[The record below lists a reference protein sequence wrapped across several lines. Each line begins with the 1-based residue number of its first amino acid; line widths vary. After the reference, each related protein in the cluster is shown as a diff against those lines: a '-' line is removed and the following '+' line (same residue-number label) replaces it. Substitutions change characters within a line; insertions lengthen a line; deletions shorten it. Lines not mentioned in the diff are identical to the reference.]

1 MRRLPAE
8 QVASA
13 SPESPTSR
21 AITTKYELEIS
32 ESRSPHE
39 VLAVFHSSAPFVPFH
54 AGDLINTG
62 TFYASSGTGE
72 ILRVLG
78 VEHIL
83 WETDETTLTHKLCVF
98 TEAVENTAALRM
110 TNA

>member
-62 TFYASSGTGE
+62 TLYSSGIGE
-72 ILRVLG
+72 VLRVLV

-83 WETDETTLTHKLCVF
+83 WETDETTLTHKLCVY
-98 TEAVENTAALRM
+98 TEAVENTPGLRM
-110 TNA
+110 TRA